1 MSGSI
6 WRAVYRSHDGSF
18 AYQFNDDGR
27 SLILDGYTYTYV
39 EDYNDLAP
47 SFLNEV
53 KGLSLKTG

>member
-27 SLILDGYTYTYV
+27 RLILDGYTYTY
-39 EDYNDLAP
+39 
-47 SFLNEV
+47 NEV